1 MGFSRSFNI
10 YDLIFNAKNVFLG
23 LNFANLY
30 VKKYLKIQKHIS
42 YKVGQVF
49 FKKSHISKFH
59 FFMLKNILFHYSCH
73 KYLKKH

>member
-30 VKKYLKIQKHIS
+30 VKNTLK
-42 YKVGQVF
+42 
-49 FKKSHISKFH
+49 FKNTYVTKLVRCS
-59 FFMLKNILFHYSCH
+59 
-73 KYLKKH
+73 LKKAK